1 MFRSSLL
8 PMCLLLVFCS
18 FSNAQSVTID
28 FGSTELFPASLPAS
42 PYVESGFI
50 FTASSAS
57 NAIFEPSPGFTSH
70 YFTFDA
76 PTTSLEFAEAS
87 GATFSLKSL
96 DLGVG
101 GSSGSANINIFL
113 VGNLATGGTLNAS
126 FNGVTSLLSPT
137 LDWEGLTSVII
148 SGSEDPGIDNILLF
162 LGPLF
167 DLDGPLLD
175 LDAGNQ
181 VITSALPTN
190 QALNWIASGLSN
202 SGLRDF
208 SSRLHRVR
216 SRYVP
221 SGGTSASSG
230 RNWASREVSAA
241 ASRYRSLESRLTG
254 DTTINLNGPSRTNSP
269 DVSSSARTPII
280 NDGSSFL
287 SAEHPAGASFEPGV
301 LAGGENWIL
310 WTGTD
315 FGKVDLDD
323 LGPNAVGVDS
333 QSYTYSIG
341 VEYEVNDA
349 ISLGVGWS
357 HLWSDSTLSRDLGSV
372 DVEGD
377 SAVIYA
383 TLFKNNLWADLLYS
397 YGDNEAET
405 HRNTGLGTTVRGT
418 PDIET
423 HQTTLNLGYNMGL
436 DEGRVV
442 HGPTFGASYSEGRID
457 AYSETGDPRTNTR
470 FSGQEFESLI
480 TRVGYQV
487 NWRQDSTIGEL
498 RPQFRVGYGREN
510 LDQEQAVA
518 AALIPNA
525 ANNNS
530 FFGVV
535 NGQSSDP
542 GEGWMEFG
550 AGIGI
555 QLTDSCL
562 LTFDYETQIFR
573 ENVGVHYGS
582 AMLQM
587 KF

>member
-1 MFRSSLL
+1 MFR
-8 PMCLLLVFCS
+8 PGLLLMVLTLGFCT
-18 FSNAQSVTID
+18 FSNAQSVTVT
-28 FGSTELFPASLPAS
+28 FATEGVAVS
-42 PYVESGFI
+42 PYVESGFV
-50 FTASSAS
+50 FTASDNDNGIVGAG
-57 NAIFEPSPGFTSH
+57 AGFTSSSGAGFTSS
-70 YFTFDA
+70 YFIFDA
-76 PTTSLEFAEAS
+76 PMTTLEFAEVS
-87 GATFSLKSL
+87 GAPFSLKSL

-101 GSSGSANINIFL
+101 SFSHSSSIDIFL

-126 FNGVTSLLSPT
+126 FNGVTSLFSPT
-137 LDWEGLTSVII
+137 LDWGGLTSVIL
-148 SGSEDPGIDNILLF
+148 SATDVPGIDNILLF
-162 LGPLF
+162 
-167 DLDGPLLD
+167 DLDAGN

-230 RNWASREVSAA
+230 SPWANREVSAA
-241 ASRYRSLESRLTG
+241 ASRYRSLENRLTG
-254 DTTINLNGPSRTNSP
+254 DTTINLNGPSRADSP
-269 DVSSSARTPII
+269 GVSSSASAPVI

-287 SAEHPAGASFEPGV
+287 SAEHPAGASFDPGV

-341 VEYEVNDA
+341 VEYAVSDA

-357 HLWSDSTLSRDLGSV
+357 HLWSDSILSRDLGSV

-397 YGDNEAET
+397 YGDNEAEV

-436 DEGRVV
+436 DGGRVV

-457 AYSETGDPRTNTR
+457 AYSETGDPRTNTQ
-470 FSGQEFESLI
+470 FAGQEFESLI

-498 RPQFRVGYGREN
+498 RPQLRVGYGREN

-573 ENVGVHYGS
+573 ENVSVHYGS

-587 KF
+587 QF